1 MQKRVTLYYQAHVA
15 YKMCL
20 FAPLS
25 SHLPSWYDGEEGARP
40 SAMSDPH
47 SSTLTTLASLLHA
60 LPTVQERLPQ
70 ALTFA
75 CGALA
80 AERGVMIPNHRY
92 YPLMPPATYGC
103 SPTEWLSPRFAFAR
117 SLVFHT
123 FQSGVASLTSDAQ
136 PDCRHD
142 IAQAIGLHSIVCAP
156 VVHQPSPYAVLCLQR
171 RLTTAPFTPDDL
183 DLLECIA
190 VLVNGE
196 G

>member
-1 MQKRVTLYYQAHVA
+1 
-15 YKMCL
+15 
-20 FAPLS
+20 
-25 SHLPSWYDGEEGARP
+25 
-40 SAMSDPH
+40 MSDPRL
-47 SSTLTTLASLLHA
+47 STLTTLASLLQD
-60 LPTVQERLPQ
+60 LPTVPERLQQ
-70 ALTFA
+70 ALTYA

-103 SPTEWLSPRFAFAR
+103 TPAEWLSPRFAFAR

-123 FQSGVASLTSDAQ
+123 FQNGAASLTSDAQ
-136 PDCRHD
+136 PDYRHD

-156 VVHQPSPYAVLCLQR
+156 VLHQPSPHAVLCLQR

-190 VLVNGE
+190 AMVGNE